1 MNSEH
6 RGFYALFLLLLSAC
20 GGRVSLG
27 DLGGNNLLDASLD
40 AYIQPPTTG
49 GAGGTGASGA
59 GGSSAGTGG
68 EGGEGGEGGNAGSSA
83 GNGGQGGTGGGAGGT
98 GGAGATGGA
107 GGTGGAG
114 ATGGSGGGAGTRIVD
129 AGGGR
134 DGWDSGV
141 PDINDPT
148 FRCSSGSV
156 WKGGYGGSALMAPGT
171 PCMASGCHSTVG
183 TRMTMAGTIYGP
195 AGLRDHDNC
204 NGLDGTSSGAAV
216 IPFDDAGNE
225 VVGRLQV
232 NAAGNFYTN
241 RTLPPSYRVKI
252 VAMGREFIMQTPVT
266 DGNCNSCH
274 TADGAAGAMGRII
287 PSP

>member
-1 MNSEH
+1 MKSEH
-6 RGFYALFLLLLSAC
+6 RGFYAVFLLLLSAC

-27 DLGGNNLLDASLD
+27 DLGGNNPPDASLD
-40 AYIQPPTTG
+40 VHIQPPTTG
-49 GAGGTGASGA
+49 GAGGAGGTGATGA

-68 EGGEGGEGGNAGSSA
+68 AGGEGGEGGNAGSSA
-83 GNGGQGGTGGGAGGT
+83 GNGGVGGTL
-98 GGAGATGGA
+98 GGA

-114 ATGGSGGGAGTRIVD
+114 ATGGSGGSAGSGIVD
-129 AGGGR
+129 GGGHR

-156 WKGGYGGSALMAPGT
+156 WKGGYGPSPLMAPGT

-183 TRMTMAGTIYGP
+183 TRMTMAGTVYGP

-204 NGLDGTSSGAAV
+204 NGIDGAGVAV
-216 IPFDDAGNE
+216 ILFDDAGNE
-225 VVGRLQV
+225 IAPRLQV
-232 NAAGNFYTN
+232 NAAGNFFTN
-241 RTLPPSYRVKI
+241 RLLPPSFRVK
-252 VAMGREFIMQTPVT
+252 VVTSGRESVMQTPVT

-274 TADGAAGAMGRII
+274 TADGTAGAMGRIV